1 MFTKGV
7 YKKKTIIFLNSDKV
21 NLRDVQAGAAERT
34 RGWWWWWW
42 TPATFLSL
50 ACPGDEDDNYDVDD
64 EDEDGYNLDN
74 KCLPYHQP
82 LQEQEEKHGEE
93 KKKAESQNLSFSS
106 TANFV

>member
-1 MFTKGV
+1 M
-7 YKKKTIIFLNSDKV
+7 
-21 NLRDVQAGAAERT
+21 
-34 RGWWWWWW
+34 
-42 TPATFLSL
+42 
-50 ACPGDEDDNYDVDD
+50 DDDD
-64 EDEDGYNLDN
+64 EDEDGYNLDA